1 MADRI
6 LQVAIDKKGSD
17 ILLLDLRK
25 VTTIADYFV
34 ICTGATERQI
44 RAISQAVMEDLEHRG
59 IAPLHDEGLA
69 DSGWILLDYGDV
81 VVHVFTPSERDY
93 YRLEKAWSDALPVV
107 RVQ

>member
-1 MADRI
+1 MADRV
-6 LQVAIDKKGSD
+6 LQIAIDKKGSD

-34 ICTGATERQI
+34 ICTGATGRQI
-44 RAISQAVMEDLEHRG
+44 RAISQAVMEDLEHLG
-59 IAPLHDEGLA
+59 IAPLHDEGSA

-81 VVHVFTPSERDY
+81 VVHVFTPAERDY
-93 YRLEKAWSDALPVV
+93 YRLEKAWSEALPVV